1 MQTSNPTALEN
12 SALHK
17 QIEVLKQDN
26 ANLQQHKA
34 NLQQNLA
41 YYHNCIKEHMLSQ
54 DTYDQK
60 STV

>member
-1 MQTSNPTALEN
+1 MR
-12 SALHK
+12 
-17 QIEVLKQDN
+17 
-26 ANLQQHKA
+26 KA

-60 STV
+60 STVEGEKQAYYSIKSSYSQFLLNGIGK